1 MSHEAVMD
9 SFILDGEVGLQEYQN
24 AGGCKDSPLR
34 GQR

>member
-9 SFILDGEVGLQEYQN
+9 SFIFDGEVGLQEDQN
-24 AGGCKDSPLR
+24 AGGCKDSPLQ